1 VPGGT
6 FNRDGNASYP
16 ATISGFRLDQFD
28 VTVGRFRAF
37 INAGSS
43 AWSPAVGSGIHTHLN
58 GGQGL
63 VNSGTGG
70 GYETGWQ
77 AGWTSASLGSTVLA
91 TTAAQ
96 WTTNLDCGS
105 TYQTWQPTTGNET
118 LPINCV
124 DWYEA
129 YAFCIWDGGFL
140 PSEAEFNYAFMGG
153 SAENTYPWGNTA
165 PGANASLVV
174 YGGSYNGPGNFNG
187 IAPVGSVPAGNGV
200 WGQSDLAGEMW
211 QWNLDLYENPYSAAS
226 CSNCADTTDTYDSGR
241 VIRGGGFSSAAP
253 ALLASYRNYFGP
265 TARGNDRGFRCART
279 P

>member
-1 VPGGT
+1 VPGGS

-16 ATISGFRLDQFD
+16 ATISAFRLDKFD

-37 INAGSS
+37 INAGPS
-43 AWSPAVGSGIHTHLN
+43 AWSPAAGSGKHTHLN

-77 AGWTSASLGSTVLA
+77 SSWTSNLA
-91 TTAAQ
+91 TSAGQ
-96 WTTNLDCGS
+96 WTTNLDCES
-105 TYQTWQPTTGNET
+105 AYQTWEPTTGNET

-153 SAENTYPWGNTA
+153 ADEYTYPWGNTPA
-165 PGANASLVV
+165 EWNASLAVFGCN
-174 YGGSYNGPGNFNG
+174 YRGANGICTGVQN
-187 IAPVGSVPAGNGV
+187 IAPVGSMPAGNGV

-211 QWNLDLYENPYSAAS
+211 QWELDLYESPYSTKS
-226 CSNCADTTDTYDSGR
+226 CENCADTTDRSASSR
-241 VIRGGGFSSAAP
+241 VIRGGNFGDN
-253 ALLASYRNYFGP
+253 LLASSDRGSYAPTFRNYGF
-265 TARGNDRGFRCART
+265 GFRCART